1 MRNNKRFIVAI
12 ACVIIMGLTACG
24 SGDDNADGV
33 SQLDSVPI
41 TEGVEQDA
49 SDKEEQDTTEAQDV
63 TEMQGTQAPSD
74 GQQRTQKQD
83 VSDAEEQNIATVQDA
98 TEAQGTQAPSDRQ
111 QSVQEQMPP
120 DSDEELEEKLA
131 AYREARENAKP
142 ISLGNGVTMGG
153 SVSEEEYGIS
163 YDASI
168 LETFDSREI
177 AEAYGA
183 ANSYVEGTLGIS
195 VETRNTTYHCVDP
208 RIWAIYSA
216 EDKGVANGYDPE
228 NIYVA
233 EYCDNGTWQYL
244 ILVREGK
251 GSAWKVIH
259 HGSSYM
265 E

>member
-1 MRNNKRFIVAI
+1 MRNNKRFIAAMV
-12 ACVIIMGLTACG
+12 CVMVMGLTACG
-24 SGDDNADGV
+24 SADDNASG
-33 SQLDSVPI
+33 SFPQIDSVSI
-41 TEGVEQDA
+41 TEGVEQEDI
-49 SDKEEQDTTEAQDV
+49 DKEEQST
-63 TEMQGTQAPSD
+63 
-74 GQQRTQKQD
+74 
-83 VSDAEEQNIATVQDA
+83 AEEQNTVVEQNIAEVQDA
-98 TEAQGTQAPSDRQ
+98 TEAQGTQLPSDGQ
-111 QSVQEQMPP
+111 QGAHEQVVP

-177 AEAYGA
+177 AEAYA
-183 ANSYVEGTLGIS
+183 TANSYVEDTLGIS

-216 EDKGVANGYDPE
+216 DDKGVANGYDPE
-228 NIYVA
+228 NIYLV

>member
-1 MRNNKRFIVAI
+1 MRNKRWFIIAILYVAI
-12 ACVIIMGLTACG
+12 IGMTACG
-24 SGDDNADGV
+24 GGDDNAAGGPQQIDP
-33 SQLDSVPI
+33 VPV
-41 TEGVEQDA
+41 TEGVEQGGGN
-49 SDKEEQDTTEAQDV
+49 KEEQNA
-63 TEMQGTQAPSD
+63 A
-74 GQQRTQKQD
+74 
-83 VSDAEEQNIATVQDA
+83 
-98 TEAQGTQAPSDRQ
+98 EAQGTQPLPDGQ
-111 QSVQEQMPP
+111 QEPQEQEAS

-168 LETFDSREI
+168 LSTFDSREM
-177 AEAYGA
+177 AEAFGT
-183 ANSYVEGTLGIS
+183 ANSYVEDTLGIS

-216 EDKGVANGYDPE
+216 EDKGVANGYAPE
-228 NIYVA
+228 NIYVV
-233 EYCDNGTWQYL
+233 EYCENGTWQYL

-251 GSAWKVIH
+251 GSAWEVIH

-265 E
+265 EEE

>member
-1 MRNNKRFIVAI
+1 MRNNKRFIAAM
-12 ACVIIMGLTACG
+12 ACVMVMGLTACG
-24 SGDDNADGV
+24 SGDDNAANNIQQV
-33 SQLDSVPI
+33 ETIPF
-41 TEGVEQDA
+41 TENMEQDG
-49 SDKEEQDTTEAQDV
+49 SDIEVHGEIGTQQVTEAQNVID
-63 TEMQGTQAPSD
+63 TQEAQPTSD
-74 GQQRTQKQD
+74 GQQ
-83 VSDAEEQNIATVQDA
+83 
-98 TEAQGTQAPSDRQ
+98 EAQ
-111 QSVQEQMPP
+111 EQVAP

-142 ISLGNGVTMGG
+142 TSLGNGVTMGG
-153 SVSEEEYGIS
+153 SVSEDEYGIS

-177 AEAYGA
+177 AEAYGT
-183 ANSYVEGTLGIS
+183 ANTYVEDTLGIS

-228 NIYVA
+228 NIYVV

>member
-1 MRNNKRFIVAI
+1 MRNKKRFIAAI
-12 ACVIIMGLTACG
+12 ACVMVIGLTACG
-24 SGDDNADGV
+24 NRDDNATNNIQQV
-33 SQLDSVPI
+33 EPI
-41 TEGVEQDA
+41 PFTENIEWDNGDIE
-49 SDKEEQDTTEAQDV
+49 
-63 TEMQGTQAPSD
+63 
-74 GQQRTQKQD
+74 KQD
-83 VSDAEEQNIATVQDA
+83 EIETQQKTETQNVIDAQE
-98 TEAQGTQAPSDRQ
+98 
-111 QSVQEQMPP
+111 VQEQVAPE
-120 DSDEELEEKLA
+120 SDEKLEEKLA

-142 ISLGNGVTMGG
+142 TSLGNGVTMGG

-183 ANSYVEGTLGIS
+183 ANSYVEDTLGIS

-228 NIYVA
+228 NIYVV

-244 ILVREGK
+244 ILVREEK
-251 GSAWKVIH
+251 GSAWKVMH

>member
-1 MRNNKRFIVAI
+1 MRNNKRFIAAM
-12 ACVIIMGLTACG
+12 ACVMVMGLTACG
-24 SGDDNADGV
+24 SGDDNAANNIQQV
-33 SQLDSVPI
+33 EPI
-41 TEGVEQDA
+41 PFTENMEQDG
-49 SDKEEQDTTEAQDV
+49 SDIEEHGEIGTQQVTETQNVIDTQEAQ
-63 TEMQGTQAPSD
+63 
-74 GQQRTQKQD
+74 
-83 VSDAEEQNIATVQDA
+83 EQVA
-98 TEAQGTQAPSDRQ
+98 
-111 QSVQEQMPP
+111 P

-142 ISLGNGVTMGG
+142 TSLGNGVTMGG
-153 SVSEEEYGIS
+153 SVSEDEYGIS

-177 AEAYGA
+177 AEAYGT
-183 ANSYVEGTLGIS
+183 ANTYVEDTLGIS

-228 NIYVA
+228 NIYVV

-251 GSAWKVIH
+251 GSA
-259 HGSSYM
+259 
-265 E
+265 

>member
-1 MRNNKRFIVAI
+1 MKNNKRFIAAI
-12 ACVIIMGLTACG
+12 ACVMVIGLTACG
-24 SGDDNADGV
+24 NGDDNTANEI
-33 SQLDSVPI
+33 QQIEPI
-41 TEGVEQDA
+41 PFTENVEQDN
-49 SDKEEQDTTEAQDV
+49 SDIERQDEIVPQQATETQSVIDAQEAQL
-63 TEMQGTQAPSD
+63 PSNE
-74 GQQRTQKQD
+74 QQ
-83 VSDAEEQNIATVQDA
+83 E
-98 TEAQGTQAPSDRQ
+98 
-111 QSVQEQMPP
+111 VQEQAAS

-142 ISLGNGVTMGG
+142 TSLGNGVTMGG

-177 AEAYGA
+177 AEAYST
-183 ANSYVEGTLGIS
+183 ANSYVEGTLGIT

-228 NIYVA
+228 NIYVV

-265 E
+265 IGSRNLEPADQDSLVR

>member
-1 MRNNKRFIVAI
+1 MRKNKRFVAAM
-12 ACVIIMGLTACG
+12 ACVMVMGLTACG
-24 SGDDNADGV
+24 GGDDNAANDIQQSEPIPV
-33 SQLDSVPI
+33 TENVKQDDSDIEKQGEIETQQV
-41 TEGVEQDA
+41 
-49 SDKEEQDTTEAQDV
+49 TEAQNVIDAQ
-63 TEMQGTQAPSD
+63 EEQLPAD
-74 GQQRTQKQD
+74 GQQG
-83 VSDAEEQNIATVQDA
+83 A
-98 TEAQGTQAPSDRQ
+98 
-111 QSVQEQMPP
+111 QEQAAS

-168 LETFDSREI
+168 LSTFDSREM
-177 AEAYGA
+177 AEAFGT
-183 ANSYVEGTLGIS
+183 ANSYVEDTLGIS

-216 EDKGVANGYDPE
+216 EDKGVANGYAPE
-228 NIYVA
+228 NIYVV
-233 EYCDNGTWQYL
+233 EYCENGTWQYL
-244 ILVREGK
+244 ILVRDGK

-265 E
+265 EEE

>member
-1 MRNNKRFIVAI
+1 MRNNKRFIAAM
-12 ACVIIMGLTACG
+12 ACVMVMGLTACG
-24 SGDDNADGV
+24 SGDDNAANNIQQV
-33 SQLDSVPI
+33 EPI
-41 TEGVEQDA
+41 PFTENMEQDG
-49 SDKEEQDTTEAQDV
+49 SDIEEHGEIGTQQVTETQNVIDTQEAQ
-63 TEMQGTQAPSD
+63 
-74 GQQRTQKQD
+74 
-83 VSDAEEQNIATVQDA
+83 EQVA
-98 TEAQGTQAPSDRQ
+98 
-111 QSVQEQMPP
+111 P

-142 ISLGNGVTMGG
+142 TSLGNGVTMGG
-153 SVSEEEYGIS
+153 SVSEDEYGIS

-177 AEAYGA
+177 AEAYGT
-183 ANSYVEGTLGIS
+183 ANTYVEDTLGIS

-228 NIYVA
+228 NIYVV

>member
-1 MRNNKRFIVAI
+1 MRNNKRFIAAM
-12 ACVIIMGLTACG
+12 ACVMVMGLTACG
-24 SGDDNADGV
+24 SGDDNAANNIQQV
-33 SQLDSVPI
+33 EPI
-41 TEGVEQDA
+41 PFTENMEQDG
-49 SDKEEQDTTEAQDV
+49 SDIEEHGEIGTQQVTEAQNVID
-63 TEMQGTQAPSD
+63 TQ
-74 GQQRTQKQD
+74 
-83 VSDAEEQNIATVQDA
+83 
-98 TEAQGTQAPSDRQ
+98 EAQ
-111 QSVQEQMPP
+111 EQVAP

-142 ISLGNGVTMGG
+142 TSLGNGVTMGG
-153 SVSEEEYGIS
+153 SVSEDEYGIS

-177 AEAYGA
+177 AEAYGT
-183 ANSYVEGTLGIS
+183 ANTYVEDTLGIS

-228 NIYVA
+228 NIYVV

-251 GSAWKVIH
+251 GSTWKVIH
-259 HGSSYM
+259 YGSSYM

>member
-1 MRNNKRFIVAI
+1 MRNNTRFIAVM
-12 ACVIIMGLTACG
+12 ACVMVMGLTACG
-24 SGDDNADGV
+24 SGDDNASGGL
-33 SQLDSVPI
+33 QIEPVPV
-41 TEGVEQDA
+41 TEGVEQGN
-49 SDKEEQDTTEAQDV
+49 SNIREQDTAEEPNITGKQSTTEVQDV
-63 TEMQGTQAPSD
+63 TETQGTPFPSD
-74 GQQRTQKQD
+74 GQQ
-83 VSDAEEQNIATVQDA
+83 
-98 TEAQGTQAPSDRQ
+98 G
-111 QSVQEQMPP
+111 VQEQTAS

-142 ISLGNGVTMGG
+142 VSLGNGVTMGG

-177 AEAYGA
+177 AEAYAA

-208 RIWAIYSA
+208 RIWAIYAA
-216 EDKGVANGYDPE
+216 EDKGVANGYEPG

-233 EYCDNGTWQYL
+233 EYCNDGTWQYL

>member
-1 MRNNKRFIVAI
+1 MKNNKRFIAAM
-12 ACVIIMGLTACG
+12 ACVMVMGLTACG
-24 SGDDNADGV
+24 NEDDNTANEI
-33 SQLDSVPI
+33 QQIKPI
-41 TEGVEQDA
+41 PFTENMEQDNG
-49 SDKEEQDTTEAQDV
+49 DIEKQGEIETQQKTETQNVIDAQEV
-63 TEMQGTQAPSD
+63 HLSSD
-74 GQQRTQKQD
+74 GQQG
-83 VSDAEEQNIATVQDA
+83 A
-98 TEAQGTQAPSDRQ
+98 
-111 QSVQEQMPP
+111 QEQVAP
-120 DSDEELEEKLA
+120 DSDEKLEEKLA

-142 ISLGNGVTMGG
+142 TSLGNGVTMGG
-153 SVSEEEYGIS
+153 SVSEEEYGIT

-177 AEAYGA
+177 AEAYGT
-183 ANSYVEGTLGIS
+183 ANSYVEDTLGIS

-208 RIWAIYSA
+208 RIWTIYSA

-228 NIYVA
+228 NIYVV

>member
-1 MRNNKRFIVAI
+1 MRNNKRFIAAM
-12 ACVIIMGLTACG
+12 ACVMVMGLTACG
-24 SGDDNADGV
+24 SGDDNAANNIQQV
-33 SQLDSVPI
+33 EPI
-41 TEGVEQDA
+41 PFTENMEQDG
-49 SDKEEQDTTEAQDV
+49 SDIEVHGEIGTQQVTETQNVIDTQEAQ
-63 TEMQGTQAPSD
+63 
-74 GQQRTQKQD
+74 
-83 VSDAEEQNIATVQDA
+83 EQVA
-98 TEAQGTQAPSDRQ
+98 
-111 QSVQEQMPP
+111 P

-142 ISLGNGVTMGG
+142 TSLGNGVTMGG
-153 SVSEEEYGIS
+153 SVSEDEYGIS

-177 AEAYGA
+177 AEAYGT
-183 ANSYVEGTLGIS
+183 ANTYVEDTLGIS

-228 NIYVA
+228 NIYVV

>member
-1 MRNNKRFIVAI
+1 MRNNKRFIAAM
-12 ACVIIMGLTACG
+12 ACVMVMGLTACG
-24 SGDDNADGV
+24 SGDDNAANNIQQV
-33 SQLDSVPI
+33 EPI
-41 TEGVEQDA
+41 PFTENMEQDG
-49 SDKEEQDTTEAQDV
+49 SDIEVHGEIGTQQVTEAQNVID
-63 TEMQGTQAPSD
+63 TQ
-74 GQQRTQKQD
+74 
-83 VSDAEEQNIATVQDA
+83 
-98 TEAQGTQAPSDRQ
+98 EAQ
-111 QSVQEQMPP
+111 EQVAP

-142 ISLGNGVTMGG
+142 TSLGNGVTMGG
-153 SVSEEEYGIS
+153 SVSEDEYGIS

-177 AEAYGA
+177 AEAYGT
-183 ANSYVEGTLGIS
+183 ANTYVEDTLGIS

-228 NIYVA
+228 NIYVV

>member
-1 MRNNKRFIVAI
+1 
-12 ACVIIMGLTACG
+12 MGLTACG
-24 SGDDNADGV
+24 SGEDNAVNDVQQTEPFSLIESTEQAV
-33 SQLDSVPI
+33 SGS
-41 TEGVEQDA
+41 A
-49 SDKEEQDTTEAQDV
+49 EQDTKEVQDI
-63 TEMQGTQAPSD
+63 TDAQGTQFPSD
-74 GQQRTQKQD
+74 GQQET
-83 VSDAEEQNIATVQDA
+83 
-98 TEAQGTQAPSDRQ
+98 
-111 QSVQEQMPP
+111 QEQVVS

-142 ISLGNGVTMGG
+142 VSLGNGVTMGG

-177 AEAYGA
+177 AEAYNT
-183 ANSYVEGTLGIS
+183 ANSYVEDTLGIS

-208 RIWAIYSA
+208 RIWEIYSA
-216 EDKGVANGYDPE
+216 NDKGVANGYEPE
-228 NIYVA
+228 NIYVT
-233 EYCDNGTWQYL
+233 EYCDNGAWQYL

-251 GSAWKVIH
+251 GSEWKVIH

>member
-1 MRNNKRFIVAI
+1 MRNNKRFIAVMV
-12 ACVIIMGLTACG
+12 CVMVMGLTACG
-24 SGDDNADGV
+24 SVDDNASG
-33 SQLDSVPI
+33 SLPQIDSVSI
-41 TEGVEQDA
+41 AEGMER
-49 SDKEEQDTTEAQDV
+49 EA
-63 TEMQGTQAPSD
+63 
-74 GQQRTQKQD
+74 
-83 VSDAEEQNIATVQDA
+83 
-98 TEAQGTQAPSDRQ
+98 
-111 QSVQEQMPP
+111 P

-142 ISLGNGVTMGG
+142 TLLGNGVTMGG

-177 AEAYGA
+177 AEAYA
-183 ANSYVEGTLGIS
+183 TANSYVEDTLEIS

-216 EDKGVANGYDPE
+216 EDKGVANGYDPG
-228 NIYVA
+228 NIYVV

-251 GSAWKVIH
+251 GGAWKVIH

>member
-1 MRNNKRFIVAI
+1 MRNNKRFIAAM
-12 ACVIIMGLTACG
+12 ACVMVMGLTACG
-24 SGDDNADGV
+24 SGDDNAAKNIQQV
-33 SQLDSVPI
+33 EPI
-41 TEGVEQDA
+41 PFTENVEQDG
-49 SDKEEQDTTEAQDV
+49 SDIGEQGEIGTQQVTEAQNVIDAQEAQP
-63 TEMQGTQAPSD
+63 TSD
-74 GQQRTQKQD
+74 GQQG
-83 VSDAEEQNIATVQDA
+83 A
-98 TEAQGTQAPSDRQ
+98 
-111 QSVQEQMPP
+111 QEQVAP

-142 ISLGNGVTMGG
+142 TSLGNGVTMGG
-153 SVSEEEYGIS
+153 SVSEDEYGIS

-177 AEAYGA
+177 AEAYGT
-183 ANSYVEGTLGIS
+183 ANTYVEDTLGIS

-208 RIWAIYSA
+208 RIWAIYAA
-216 EDKGVANGYDPE
+216 EDKGVANRYDPE
-228 NIYVA
+228 NIYVV

>member
-1 MRNNKRFIVAI
+1 MEKLAI
-12 ACVIIMGLTACG
+12 HGGQPIRKAKLFYGRQWIDCRDIQAACNALKGDLITCG
-24 SGDDNADGV
+24 PKIG
-33 SQLDSVPI
+33 
-41 TEGVEQDA
+41 
-49 SDKEEQDTTEAQDV
+49 
-63 TEMQGTQAPSD
+63 
-74 GQQRTQKQD
+74 
-83 VSDAEEQNIATVQDA
+83 
-98 TEAQGTQAPSDRQ
+98 
-111 QSVQEQMPP
+111 
-120 DSDEELEEKLA
+120 ELEEKLA

-142 ISLGNGVTMGG
+142 TSLGNGVTMGG
-153 SVSEEEYGIS
+153 SVSEDEYGIS

-177 AEAYGA
+177 AEAYGT
-183 ANSYVEGTLGIS
+183 ANTYVEDTLGIS

-228 NIYVA
+228 NIYVV

>member
-1 MRNNKRFIVAI
+1 MRNNKRFIVAMV
-12 ACVIIMGLTACG
+12 CVTVMGLTACG
-24 SGDDNADGV
+24 SVDDNAFG
-33 SQLDSVPI
+33 SLPQIDSVSI
-41 TEGVEQDA
+41 TEDVEQEDI
-49 SDKEEQDTTEAQDV
+49 DKEEQDTTEEQNTTEVQDV
-63 TEMQGTQAPSD
+63 TETQETQSLSD
-74 GQQRTQKQD
+74 GQQ
-83 VSDAEEQNIATVQDA
+83 
-98 TEAQGTQAPSDRQ
+98 G
-111 QSVQEQMPP
+111 VQEQVVS

-142 ISLGNGVTMGG
+142 TSLGNGVTMGG

-177 AEAYGA
+177 AEAYGT
-183 ANSYVEGTLGIS
+183 ANSYVEDTLGIS

-228 NIYVA
+228 NIYVV

>member
-1 MRNNKRFIVAI
+1 MRNNKRFIAAM
-12 ACVIIMGLTACG
+12 ACVMVMGLTACG
-24 SGDDNADGV
+24 SGDDNAANNIQQV
-33 SQLDSVPI
+33 EPI
-41 TEGVEQDA
+41 PFTENMEQDG
-49 SDKEEQDTTEAQDV
+49 SDIEVHGEIGTQQVTEAQNVID
-63 TEMQGTQAPSD
+63 TQEAQPTSD
-74 GQQRTQKQD
+74 GQQ
-83 VSDAEEQNIATVQDA
+83 
-98 TEAQGTQAPSDRQ
+98 EAQ
-111 QSVQEQMPP
+111 EQVAP

-142 ISLGNGVTMGG
+142 VSLGNGVTMGG
-153 SVSEEEYGIS
+153 SVGEEEYGIS

-168 LETFDSREI
+168 LSTFDSREM
-177 AEAYGA
+177 AEAFGT
-183 ANSYVEGTLGIS
+183 ANSYVEDTLGIS

-228 NIYVA
+228 NIYVV

>member
-1 MRNNKRFIVAI
+1 MRNNKRFIAAM
-12 ACVIIMGLTACG
+12 ACVMVMGLTACG
-24 SGDDNADGV
+24 SGDDNAANNIQQV
-33 SQLDSVPI
+33 ETIPF
-41 TEGVEQDA
+41 TENMEQDG
-49 SDKEEQDTTEAQDV
+49 SDIEEHGEIGTQQVTETQNVIDTQEAQ
-63 TEMQGTQAPSD
+63 
-74 GQQRTQKQD
+74 
-83 VSDAEEQNIATVQDA
+83 EQVA
-98 TEAQGTQAPSDRQ
+98 
-111 QSVQEQMPP
+111 P

-142 ISLGNGVTMGG
+142 TSLGNGVTMGG
-153 SVSEEEYGIS
+153 SVSEDEYGIS

-177 AEAYGA
+177 AEAYGT
-183 ANSYVEGTLGIS
+183 ANTYVEDTLGIS

-228 NIYVA
+228 NIYVV

>member
-1 MRNNKRFIVAI
+1 MRNNKRFIAAM
-12 ACVIIMGLTACG
+12 ACVMVMGLTACG
-24 SGDDNADGV
+24 SGDDNAANNIQQV
-33 SQLDSVPI
+33 EPI
-41 TEGVEQDA
+41 PFTENMEQDG
-49 SDKEEQDTTEAQDV
+49 SDIEEHGEIGTQQVTETQNVIDTQEAQ
-63 TEMQGTQAPSD
+63 
-74 GQQRTQKQD
+74 
-83 VSDAEEQNIATVQDA
+83 EQVA
-98 TEAQGTQAPSDRQ
+98 
-111 QSVQEQMPP
+111 P

-142 ISLGNGVTMGG
+142 TSLGNGVTMGG
-153 SVSEEEYGIS
+153 SVSEDEYGIS

-177 AEAYGA
+177 AEAYGT
-183 ANSYVEGTLGIS
+183 ANTYVEDTLGIS

-228 NIYVA
+228 NIYVV

-251 GSAWKVIH
+251 GSTWKVIH
-259 HGSSYM
+259 YGSSYM

>member
-1 MRNNKRFIVAI
+1 MRNNKRFIAAM
-12 ACVIIMGLTACG
+12 ACVMVMGLTACG
-24 SGDDNADGV
+24 SGDDNAANNIQQV
-33 SQLDSVPI
+33 EPI
-41 TEGVEQDA
+41 PFTENMEQDG
-49 SDKEEQDTTEAQDV
+49 SDIEEHGEIGTQQVTETQNVIDTQEAQ
-63 TEMQGTQAPSD
+63 
-74 GQQRTQKQD
+74 
-83 VSDAEEQNIATVQDA
+83 EQVA
-98 TEAQGTQAPSDRQ
+98 
-111 QSVQEQMPP
+111 P

-142 ISLGNGVTMGG
+142 TSLGNGVTMGG
-153 SVSEEEYGIS
+153 SVSEDEYGIS

-177 AEAYGA
+177 AEAYGT
-183 ANSYVEGTLGIS
+183 ANTYVEGTLGIS

-228 NIYVA
+228 NIYVV